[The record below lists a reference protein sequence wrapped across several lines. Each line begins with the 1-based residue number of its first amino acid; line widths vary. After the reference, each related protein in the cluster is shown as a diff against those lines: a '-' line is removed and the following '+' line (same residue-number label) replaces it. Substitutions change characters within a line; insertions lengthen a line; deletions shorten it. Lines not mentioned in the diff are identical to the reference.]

1 MIKTP
6 LKSKP
11 RMKAIISE
19 IKSERVKYQ
28 DRKAQEVQRRTP
40 IGAVKVALNRY
51 AEKNPDKAGKI
62 IKAGEQFKKK
72 ATGGIAKAKAIGK
85 GLREDRQ
92 ALRKLDTRLKDGS
105 AMSSANRKIFMEYY
119 KK

>member
-1 MIKTP
+1 
-6 LKSKP
+6 
-11 RMKAIISE
+11 MKAIMSE
-19 IKSERVKYQ
+19 TKSERVKHNE
-28 DRKAQEVQRRTP
+28 RKAQAVQARSP

-62 IKAGEQFKKK
+62 IKAGEQLEKK
-72 ATGGIAKAKAIGK
+72 TIEGIAKAKRIRK
-85 GLREDRQ
+85 GLVEDRQ

-105 AMSSANRKIFMEYY
+105 TMTSANRKIFKEYY